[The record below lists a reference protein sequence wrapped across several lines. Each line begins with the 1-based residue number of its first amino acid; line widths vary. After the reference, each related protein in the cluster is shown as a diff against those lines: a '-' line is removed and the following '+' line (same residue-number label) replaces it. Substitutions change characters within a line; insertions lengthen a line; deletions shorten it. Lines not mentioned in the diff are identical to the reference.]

1 MDEAMAR
8 RLWPALSRERIWLN
22 AAGRTPLP
30 VPVADAGLAA
40 LRTKQLTP
48 WDIGE
53 TESEREAVR
62 SLFARLLGASG
73 DEVAVVPSCS
83 YAMSLAARNLAPRIH
98 APRRAVI
105 ILDGQMASN
114 VLPWQRLALEREGEL
129 RVIRRSEGA
138 AESMQSDWTIR
149 ILQQLGKGD
158 VAICASLTPP
168 ISILSTPPIVRIL
181 CRTRSICQ
189 RPSCALPC
197 VLGAL
202 PPAHWCDGSSID
214 LAAVGAA
221 CRKRGAAL
229 VVDATQHLGGGG
241 AINVHE
247 LGIHFLACSTHKWL
261 LGKSLRKE
269 REKNENRT
277 RLQFRPYI
285 YKENQ
290 SPCLPI
296 YT

>member
-1 MDEAMAR
+1 MYEAMAR

-138 AESMQSDWTIR
+138 AESTDWTIR
-149 ILQQLGKGD
+149 ILQQLDKGD

-168 ISILSTPPIVRIL
+168 ISICLIIVNTSHSAHSLSY
-181 CRTRSICQ
+181 S
-189 RPSCALPC
+189 
-197 VLGAL
+197 
-202 PPAHWCDGSSID
+202 
-214 LAAVGAA
+214 
-221 CRKRGAAL
+221 
-229 VVDATQHLGGGG
+229 
-241 AINVHE
+241 
-247 LGIHFLACSTHKWL
+247 
-261 LGKSLRKE
+261 
-269 REKNENRT
+269 
-277 RLQFRPYI
+277 
-285 YKENQ
+285 
-290 SPCLPI
+290 
-296 YT
+296 

>member
-30 VPVADAGLAA
+30 TPVADAGLAA

-114 VLPWQRLALEREGEL
+114 VLPWQRLCVEREGEL
-129 RVIRRSEGA
+129 RVIRRSEGS
-138 AESMQSDWTIR
+138 AESTQSDWTIR
-149 ILQQLGKGD
+149 ILQQLDKGD
-158 VAICASLTPP
+158 MAICASLTPP
-168 ISILSTPPIVRIL
+168 ISICQHLLSTPPH
-181 CRTRSICQ
+181 S
-189 RPSCALPC
+189 
-197 VLGAL
+197 
-202 PPAHWCDGSSID
+202 AH
-214 LAAVGAA
+214 
-221 CRKRGAAL
+221 
-229 VVDATQHLGGGG
+229 
-241 AINVHE
+241 
-247 LGIHFLACSTHKWL
+247 
-261 LGKSLRKE
+261 SLS
-269 REKNENRT
+269 
-277 RLQFRPYI
+277 Y
-285 YKENQ
+285 
-290 SPCLPI
+290 
-296 YT
+296 